1 MSDYS
6 TINAFGGTKINTPTK
21 SSEQGL
27 KMPIK
32 VMFAIAILLVFLG
45 VILYYAPISV
55 MILGFAI
62 SVTWAVLTVM
72 IYYAEEK
79 YKP

>member
-1 MSDYS
+1 
-6 TINAFGGTKINTPTK
+6 
-21 SSEQGL
+21 
-27 KMPIK
+27 MPIK
-32 VMFAIAILLVFLG
+32 VMFAIVILLVFLG